1 MDINKIFEDA
11 MKDPTLLSTIDINK
25 LLESLEND
33 KNDYLENKTI
43 KKMTKEIYDTIN
55 KLDIDKE
62 KKINYCQKL
71 NEYRLVND
79 ICDLHKGKHIK
90 WIKLLNNQLIGG
102 GIVVNIKFMDNGTH
116 VLVKNQMN
124 RFIQIKMD
132 DCIIFQKMILQEQL
146 ILMAY
151 EYLENNS

>member
-1 MDINKIFEDA
+1 MDINKIFEEA
-11 MKDPTLLSTIDINK
+11 MKDPALLSTIDINK

-62 KKINYCQKL
+62 KKMNYCQKL

-90 WIKLLNNQLIGG
+90 WIKLVNNQLIGG
-102 GIVVNIKFMDNGTH
+102 GIVVNIKFMENGTH
-116 VLVKNQMN
+116 ILVKNQIN

>member
-1 MDINKIFEDA
+1 MDIHKIFEDA
-11 MKDPTLLSTIDINK
+11 INDPTLLSTINVEE
-25 LLESLEND
+25 LLDSLENE

-43 KKMTKEIYDTIN
+43 EKITKEIYNKIN
-55 KLDIDKE
+55 KLDIEKE

-90 WIKLLNNQLIGG
+90 WIKTENNQLIGG

-124 RFIQIKMD
+124 RFIQIKFD
-132 DCIIFQKMILQEQL
+132 DCIIFQKMTLQEQL

-151 EYLENNS
+151 GYLEKNP